1 MYAEIKRRNFV
12 VVLGL
17 AIALTGC
24 DFGVGSES
32 DLPTASVENTNV
44 NVLLSKNPVVQ
55 ALNIPACVLEE
66 GGCDKPADAP
76 VVSNPPIINPNVE
89 NVGELCPTL
98 GIGNGG
104 SNESLLAYANA
115 AELTLVYAHGDVVHV
130 ALPNFEAATGSKIWT
145 KVQAKGDYILVKRD
159 WRKPGFKYIRGVVYT
174 MLDRDGNVVW
184 HVHQKGV
191 SGDGQALANAAV
203 VGYTT
208 YYTVQGD
215 HYRRTMHID
224 PSGALTEF
232 DEDYR
237 TLGAAVRVE
246 GDNPHYE
253 IPVRLGDGQD
263 RQVGWLNLDDGTF
276 NPFWFGDDTNDVK
289 LFGNHLY
296 RFTASCGYF
305 LAVSTAGGT
314 FDFQGLDFYFDIY
327 QSRIVATTST
337 GWVLFQ
343 HNETNEYTRLRLHSD
358 GETLSVVGQPKVL
371 NLTAPEGFETT
382 CQAKLEMDARGGV
395 LFTFRD
401 DFKAL
406 VFRQDRN
413 SDEWKAIGAPMAN
426 VIPPKVE
433 AHGASVVVN
442 TSLTKC
448 EANCGGAFEETTDGT
463 SPIDGPSVQVIH
475 PRSGNTFIL
484 NPVGIGSDP
493 TNFLPKFDKTGQ
505 CFSTSKWSKG
515 SFYLEVVDAVLGT
528 TTQVDI
534 PGVPTWLP

>member
-1 MYAEIKRRNFV
+1 MRAEMKRRIWV

-17 AIALTGC
+17 TIVMTGC

-32 DLPTASVENTNV
+32 DLPIAPVENTN
-44 NVLLSKNPVVQ
+44 NSVLLMNKPVIQ
-55 ALNIPACVLEE
+55 ALNIPACMLDE
-66 GGCDKPADAP
+66 GGCDKPADPP

-98 GIGNGG
+98 SIDNGG
-104 SNESLLAYANA
+104 TNESLLAYANA
-115 AELTLVYAHGDVVHV
+115 GELTLVYENGDVVHV
-130 ALPNFEAATGSKIWT
+130 ALPNFEAAAGSKIWT

-159 WRKPGFKYIRGVVYT
+159 WRKPGLKHIRGVVYT
-174 MLDRDGNVVW
+174 MLDRDGNLVW

-191 SGDGQALANAAV
+191 SGDARVLDNASAVGQ
-203 VGYTT
+203 TT
-208 YYTVQGD
+208 YYPLQGD
-215 HYRRTMHID
+215 HYRRTMTID
-224 PSGALTEF
+224 PSGAVNEF

-237 TLGAAVRVE
+237 FLGAAVRVE

-253 IPVRLGDGQD
+253 MPVRLGDDQD
-263 RQVGWLNLDDGTF
+263 RQTGWLNLADGTF
-276 NPFWFGDDTNDVK
+276 NAFWFGDDTNDVK

-314 FDFQGLDFYFDIY
+314 FDFQGLEFYFDIY

-343 HNETNEYTRLRLHSD
+343 HNETGEYTRLRLHSD
-358 GETLSVVGQPKVL
+358 GETLSVAGQPKVL
-371 NLTAPEGFETT
+371 NLTAPEGFETA
-382 CQAKLEMDARGGV
+382 CQAQPEMDDRGGV

-413 SDEWKAIGAPMAN
+413 SDEWKAIGAPMTN
-426 VIPPKVE
+426 VIPAKVE
-433 AHGASVVVN
+433 THGASVVVN

-448 EANCGGAFEETTDGT
+448 ESNCGGAFEETIDGT
-463 SPIDGPSVQVIH
+463 LPIDGASVQVIH

-515 SFYLEVVDAVLGT
+515 SFSLEVVDAVLGT
-528 TTQVDI
+528 TTQVEI